1 MTLLLSGCQVHTS
14 RNVVRVSVDEVA
26 LVIGAPDAPIRFDGQ
41 SYRVVDHLGE
51 LEVVSARLSE
61 GLLLEPG
68 VAIQAELS
76 ERSKRQ
82 LDAIVEDDP
91 GMLLRFA
98 LPNGTTLGV
107 FGIAMPIP
115 FLVFGPSEQTGQD
128 LAEFLRTWFGSVAQE

>member
-1 MTLLLSGCQVHTS
+1 MTLLLSGCQAHS
-14 RNVVRVSVDEVA
+14 SGGVVRISVEEVER
-26 LVIGAPDAPIRFDGQ
+26 VIHTPDAPIRFDGQ
-41 SYRVVDHLGE
+41 SYRVVDHLGD
-51 LEVVSARLSE
+51 LEVVAARLSE

-82 LDAIVEDDP
+82 LDALVEDDS

-98 LPNGTTLGV
+98 LADGTTLGV
-107 FGIAMPIP
+107 YGVLEPLP

-128 LAEFLRTWFGSVAQE
+128 LADFLRTRFGSVAQK